1 MQAEKIYK
9 NYASDITDE
18 LEKSSIERI
27 IIHFF
32 IHRDLFIK
40 YLSTAMRLQ
49 KMHLNK
55 ESIDI
60 VRLFL

>member
-1 MQAEKIYK
+1 MRTEKIYK

-18 LEKSSIERI
+18 LEKSSIKRI
-27 IIHFF
+27 IIHFL
-32 IHRDLFIK
+32 ILQDSFIK